1 MARVVMPNRLAN
13 PAASRYAGILSIL
26 FISKLFSYSG
36 ITRMASKFNPA
47 GGRRGRSPAARF
59 FFFAQKFFR
68 RRPPLEADFEFLSA
82 ARWTA
87 LSAPR
92 D

>member
-1 MARVVMPNRLAN
+1 
-13 PAASRYAGILSIL
+13 
-26 FISKLFSYSG
+26 
-36 ITRMASKFNPA
+36 MASKFNPA